1 MDDADMKLFRSHKPR
16 PNVSTLENRLFARM
30 EKEMEHASCPSNGA
44 VRLLRANRG
53 WVDPSY
59 KHTALT
65 EAKTARWLPVSRAL
79 HAG

>member
-1 MDDADMKLFRSHKPR
+1 MDDADMKLFRSRKPR

-30 EKEMEHASCPSNGA
+30 EEEMKHTSPPSNGA

-65 EAKTARWLPVSRAL
+65 ETKAARWMPMNREL

>member
-1 MDDADMKLFRSHKPR
+1 MDDTDMKLFRSHKPR

-30 EKEMEHASCPSNGA
+30 EREMEHTSRPGSGA

-53 WVDPSY
+53 WIDPSY
-59 KHTALT
+59 KHTALNET
-65 EAKTARWLPVSRAL
+65 KTTGWLPVNRAL